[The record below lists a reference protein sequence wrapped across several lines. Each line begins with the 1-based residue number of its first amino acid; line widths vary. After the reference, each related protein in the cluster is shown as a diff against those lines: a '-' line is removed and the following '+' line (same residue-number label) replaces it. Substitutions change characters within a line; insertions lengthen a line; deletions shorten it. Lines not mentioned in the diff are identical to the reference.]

1 VRTWQVPTEPLS
13 LHDWHCPSHSL
24 LQQVPSTQLPE
35 VHCVSAEH
43 EPPLPSFATQAPVT
57 SQYWFDAHDV
67 GVQLVSHAAL
77 PSSAQ
82 SKSGQSAVP
91 GSVQAPEPLQT
102 EAVVITPA
110 EQLASLQTLES
121 SG

>member
-1 VRTWQVPTEPLS
+1 M
-13 LHDWHCPSHSL
+13 
-24 LQQVPSTQLPE
+24 QQVPSTQLPE
-35 VHCVSAEH
+35 VHSDSDEQDS
-43 EPPLPSFATQAPVT
+43 PLPRFATQAPVT
-57 SQYWFDAHDV
+57 SQYWFDAHEV

-82 SKSGQSAVP
+82 SIPGHSAVP
-91 GSVQAPEPLQT
+91 DSVQAPEPLQT
-102 EAVVITPA
+102 EAVVTTPA